1 MTVPLVQMVLAPVF
15 PKHINE
21 VVIEFFNTGWFPQ
34 NYNVNN
40 IILIP
45 KSPDAD
51 TIEKY
56 RPIALANFKFKIVT
70 KVMAD
75 ILANILPFNI
85 SDEQKGFIKGRNI
98 RDCIALASEAVIVL
112 DNKCFGGNLALKV
125 DVSKAFDTIN
135 WNVFLLL

>member
-1 MTVPLVQMVLAPVF
+1 
-15 PKHINE
+15 
-21 VVIEFFNTGWFPQ
+21 
-34 NYNVNN
+34 
-40 IILIP
+40 LIP

-85 SDEQKGFIKGRNI
+85 SDEQKSFIKGRNI
-98 RDCIALASEAVIVL
+98 RDCIALASEAVNVL
-112 DNKCFGGNLALKV
+112 DNKCFGGNFALKV
-125 DVSKAFDTIN
+125 DVSKDFDTIN